1 MVSKGLSNKLSV
13 VCFAFLTSTAC
24 SLGHVGMTT
33 LSDTTCLPFFS
44 QTEREF
50 GLLDLHA
57 TLL

>member
-13 VCFAFLTSTAC
+13 VCFAFLTSTAY
-24 SLGHVGMTT
+24 SLGRVGMTT
-33 LSDTTCLPFFS
+33 LSDTTFLPSFF

-50 GLLDLHA
+50 GLLDLHT